1 MPVKEVFSN
10 AERTIPSTPLREGVP
25 QAHGQRSCPKD
36 EYGFDLALGSGSFG
50 TPRIMNGWWVRYPP
64 ALSTKMRFYLTS
76 IRSFDKNEILLN
88 ESKNLILILTQ

>member
-50 TPRIMNGWWVRYPP
+50 TP
-64 ALSTKMRFYLTS
+64 TYLV
-76 IRSFDKNEILLN
+76 L
-88 ESKNLILILTQ
+88 